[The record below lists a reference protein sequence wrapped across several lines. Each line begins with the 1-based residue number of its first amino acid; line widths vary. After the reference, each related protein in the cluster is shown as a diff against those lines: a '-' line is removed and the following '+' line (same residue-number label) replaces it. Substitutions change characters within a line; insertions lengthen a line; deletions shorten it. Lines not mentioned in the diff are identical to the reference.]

1 MHTCKWCVAQKH
13 INLHIYRY
21 IIYNEKTRLW
31 PYFAEIEKK
40 YIESNKILFKKFK
53 KLNPNVLNRGHSI
66 TYE

>member
-13 INLHIYRY
+13 INLRIYRY

-40 YIESNKILFKKFK
+40 YIESNKIKK
-53 KLNPNVLNRGHSI
+53 
-66 TYE
+66 